1 MKLSVIMKKVLYV
14 ALAVLVS
21 ASFSTVSA
29 KEKKEKKQKVVTVQ
43 PVELKSD
50 VDSVAYAIGMMQ
62 TNGLKDYLVSQ
73 MKVDT
78 AYMADFIEGLKEMTS
93 GKIDAQKT
101 AFYAGIQIGQQVANQ
116 MMKGINQQLFGADT
130 TQTISLEK
138 LMAGFITALVGD
150 KGQMTME
157 EAQGNAHRLTQQIK
171 DRATDKLYGANREAG
186 RKFLAENKLKEG
198 VITTASGLQYKVLK
212 QGEGAVPQR
221 TDKVKVHYEGR
232 LVDGTVFDASS
243 KHGSEPISFRADQV
257 IKGWTEALTMMPVGS
272 KWQLFIP
279 YELAYGERNSGMIK
293 PYSALIFDVELVDI
307 EK

>member
-1 MKLSVIMKKVLYV
+1 MKLNVIMKKVLIV
-14 ALAVLVS
+14 ALTVLVS
-21 ASFSTVSA
+21 ASFGTVSA
-29 KEKKEKKQKVVTVQ
+29 KEKKNKKQKAVAVQ

-50 VDSVAYAIGMMQ
+50 VDSVAYAIGMVQ

-73 MKVDT
+73 LKVDT
-78 AYMADFIEGLKEMTS
+78 AYMASFIEGLKEGS
-93 GKIDAQKT
+93 SDKIDAEKN
-101 AFYAGIQIGQQVANQ
+101 AFNAGVQIGQQVANQ
-116 MMKGINQQLFGADT
+116 MLKGINQQLFGADT
-130 TQTISLEK
+130 AQTISLEK

-171 DRATDKLYGANREAG
+171 DRAADKLYGDNREAG
-186 RKFLAENKLKEG
+186 RKFLAENKLKDG
-198 VITTASGLQYKVLK
+198 VITTPSGLQYKVLK

-243 KHGSEPISFRADQV
+243 KHGSEPLSFRADQV

-279 YELAYGERNSGMIK
+279 YELAYGDRNSGMIK
-293 PYSALIFDVELVDI
+293 PFSALIFDVELVDI

>member
-1 MKLSVIMKKVLYV
+1 MKKILLI
-14 ALAVLVS
+14 ALTVLVS
-21 ASFSTVSA
+21 ASFGTVSA
-29 KEKKEKKQKVVTVQ
+29 KEKKNKKQKAVAVQ

-50 VDSVAYAIGMMQ
+50 VDSVAYAIGMVQ
-62 TNGLKDYLVSQ
+62 TNGLKNYLVSQ
-73 MKVDT
+73 LKVDT
-78 AYMADFIEGLKEMTS
+78 AYMADFIEGLKEGTAD
-93 GKIDAQKT
+93 KIDAKKN

-116 MMKGINQQLFGADT
+116 MVKGINQQLFGADT
-130 TQTISLEK
+130 TQAVSLDK
-138 LMAGFITALVGD
+138 LMAGFVTALVGE
-150 KGQMTME
+150 KGLMTME

-171 DRATDKLYGANREAG
+171 ERATDKLYGANREAG

-198 VITTASGLQYKVLK
+198 VIVTPSGLQYKVLK

-293 PYSALIFDVELVDI
+293 PFSALIFDVELVDI